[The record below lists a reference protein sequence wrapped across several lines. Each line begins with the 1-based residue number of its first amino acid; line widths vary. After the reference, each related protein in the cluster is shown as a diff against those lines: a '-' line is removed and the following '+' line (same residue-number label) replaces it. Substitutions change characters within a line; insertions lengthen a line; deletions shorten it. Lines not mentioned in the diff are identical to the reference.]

1 MNGRRGRCDGERVRA
16 ILYGYWRS
24 SAAYRVRLALAY
36 KGVSYQ
42 SIPIDLRHNEQSDPA
57 YRARNPQG
65 LVPTLLCDG
74 AALVQSLAII
84 EYLEE
89 TRPDPPLL
97 PADAIGRARVRAAA
111 QIVAGDIHPINN
123 LRVLRY
129 LKAPLGHEQEQIDIW
144 ARHWISSGLTALEC
158 FARDFGGAYL
168 YGDAVSLADFCLV
181 PQLYNARR
189 VATDLTDFPR
199 LLAID
204 ARLSESRFVRVSHPD
219 AQPDHG

>member
-1 MNGRRGRCDGERVRA
+1 MTDA
-16 ILYGYWRS
+16 ASPILYGYWRS

-36 KGVSYQ
+36 KGLTWQ
-42 SIPIDLRHNEQSDPA
+42 SIPIDLRRDEQSDPA

-65 LVPTLLCDG
+65 LVPLLVTDG
-74 AALVQSLAII
+74 AALAQSLAII

-89 TRPDPPLL
+89 THQNPALL

-111 QIVAGDIHPINN
+111 QIVASDIHPINN

-129 LKAPLGHEQEQIDIW
+129 LKAPLGHDQDAIDTW

-158 FARDFGGAYL
+158 FVKDFGGSCV
-168 YGDAVSLADFCLV
+168 YGDAVTIADLCLV

-189 VATDLTDFPR
+189 VATDLTAFPR

-204 ARLSESRFVRVSHPD
+204 ARLAETEFGRAAHPD
-219 AQPDHG
+219 SQSDHG